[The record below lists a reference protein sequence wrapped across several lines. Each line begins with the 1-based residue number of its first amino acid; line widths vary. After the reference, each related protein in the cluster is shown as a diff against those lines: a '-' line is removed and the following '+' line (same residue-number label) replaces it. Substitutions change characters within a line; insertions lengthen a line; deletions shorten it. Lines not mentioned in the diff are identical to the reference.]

1 MMQNPTNSANIITD
15 TDESLTSLQTRIS
28 TLKDQIF
35 SFDLSDK
42 VNILK
47 QIQSDIGESYKGILN
62 TTLSIDQKF
71 STVIT
76 QMGRGVEFSRG
87 IKLNFTDAADEVIR
101 LGGSQQDALTL
112 QENLISSTQKN
123 LILTGD
129 MGKELYATT
138 KVTGVEASTLLNSFL
153 DSGRSIDDI
162 GDTMYEVVKT
172 ARDMGVSAK
181 VVSAGVVGN
190 LDKLNRFGFENG
202 VEGLTRM
209 AAKAATLRISMDS
222 AFRTAEELMSPEKAV
237 ELSASLQRLGV
248 ASGEL
253 LDPLRLMDLAQN
265 DVGELQNQL
274 SGLFKQYTYFD
285 EKSQSF
291 QIMPG
296 ARRELKAIADELGYD
311 IKEVNKMALAGAD
324 LDKKLSEISFG
335 NLKIDEDTQE
345 QIANLSTLNKET
357 GKYEITTKS
366 GDVQSLQDFIS
377 TFEGN
382 EEGLKAYLSEQE
394 EGGTNEEKLVN
405 LAEEQL
411 SSTNKMIAILNT
423 MKQSMGLAVAGS
435 PLGDQVLK
443 TIKDYAFK
451 PQEIVSKIAGPQG
464 TVGEG
469 IRGIKPEDLKEI
481 SKSLIKGDYSVIEK
495 FGLGPDKL
503 TEILG
508 SLKDDVQESTTIDK
522 QVQQVQPQT
531 QTPIVTQTQKPEETQ
546 PTPINFTPNIN
557 LQGINIPKPTLTS
570 EEIGNKVVLPKE
582 NKVDNAITSPTQ
594 MFVMDETNSNLVTLN
609 ETLLSINETIM
620 VGDEK
625 TNQIQDLLIEHLP
638 KIDMSI
644 NDFVSMYNPEKI
656 DLQPL
661 VDKVNNSTND
671 QNVTETKSNVEIDIT
686 NIEKQNQN
694 LNDSLSQT
702 LDEFLL
708 KTNAVDFEPLISQIG
723 DIEYPKPN
731 IQIETPNNNVDQ
743 VFNDEIKNLNDNLIS
758 NLSEIGKLIGT
769 PINTEKSNSEIGID
783 EMAKNM
789 NMLSESVNLQSMKIS
804 ELPTTP
810 STIETNTIKEI
821 VTNPTTEKNTEN
833 NINEKLVNNLAS
845 INQNNNQNLNPELT
859 TSVTNNEVKN
869 TNLNNTISG
878 LDIKPFEETLNA
890 IQDLVSLTIS
900 QPLNIEP
907 PKLPETKI
915 ETVVGKQNNQ
925 TESKTEEN
933 KKIDINHT
941 ITIDV
946 KGNNMDNNVLSSALN
961 NPIFKQKLIQSTDLT
976 KNSYIS
982 DYNSVMN
989 IADAKY
995 S

>member
-1 MMQNPTNSANIITD
+1 MMQNRTNQSGNAASTNVD
-15 TDESLTSLQTRIS
+15 TDESLSSLQTRIS

-35 SFDLSDK
+35 SIDLSDK
-42 VNILK
+42 VDALR
-47 QIQSDIGESYKGILN
+47 QIQSDIKESYNGILN

-112 QENLISSTQKN
+112 QESLISSTQKN

-129 MGKELYATT
+129 MGKELYAAT
-138 KVTGVEASTLLNSFL
+138 KVTGVAAGDLLNAFL
-153 DSGRSIDDI
+153 DSGKSIDDI

-209 AAKAATLRISMDS
+209 AAKAATLRISMES
-222 AFRTAEELMSPEKAV
+222 AFKTAEELMSPEKAV

-248 ASGEL
+248 TSGEL

-311 IKEVNKMALAGAD
+311 IKEVNRMALAGAD

-394 EGGTNEEKLVN
+394 EGTTNEEKLVN

-423 MKQSMGLAVAGS
+423 MKQSIGLAAAGS
-435 PLGDQVLK
+435 PLGDQMLK

-464 TVGEG
+464 TVGEA
-469 IRGIKPEDLKEI
+469 IRGIKPEDLQEI
-481 SKSLIKGDYSVIEK
+481 SKSIIKGDYSVIEK
-495 FGLGPDKL
+495 FGLGPEKL
-503 TEILG
+503 TEILD
-508 SLKDDVQESTTIDK
+508 SLKSDVKESTTIDK
-522 QVQQVQPQT
+522 QVKEVQPKT
-531 QTPIVTQTQKPEETQ
+531 ETKIVTETKKSEETK
-546 PTPINFTPNIN
+546 INFTPNIN
-557 LQGINIPKPTLTS
+557 FDGLKIPKNEVTT
-570 EEIGNKVVLPKE
+570 EQINNKVNVPEVTKTE
-582 NKVDNAITSPTQ
+582 TPITPPVEMLT
-594 MFVMDETNSNLVTLN
+594 MDETNTNLVTLN
-609 ETLLSINETIM
+609 ETLLSINETILN
-620 VGDEK
+620 GDDK
-625 TNQIQDLLIEHLP
+625 TRQIQDLLIEHLP
-638 KIDMSI
+638 RIDMSI
-644 NDFVSMYNPEKI
+644 GDFMAAYNPEKI
-656 DLQPL
+656 DLEPF
-661 VDKVNNSTND
+661 VNKINTVPENA
-671 QNVTETKSNVEIDIT
+671 QNVTETKPNVEVDVT
-686 NIEKQNQN
+686 SIEKQNQILSDN
-694 LNDSLSQT
+694 ITQTLNDY
-702 LDEFLL
+702 LL
-708 KTNAVDFEPLISQIG
+708 KTNSIDLEPLISQIG
-723 DIEYPKPN
+723 DIQYPQPN
-731 IQIETPNNNVDQ
+731 VTIENPITNIEQ
-743 VFNDEIKNLNDNLIS
+743 VLSDGLKILNDNLNA
-758 NLSEIGKLIGT
+758 NLSDIGKPIET
-769 PINTEKSNSEIGID
+769 SINTEKTNSEIQTDEINKSID
-783 EMAKNM
+783 MF
-789 NMLSESVNLQSMKIS
+789 SESINSQIVKIS
-804 ELPTTP
+804 ELPTIP
-810 STIETNTIKEI
+810 STIETPTVKPVDVNLKPEI
-821 VTNPTTEKNTEN
+821 NVEN
-833 NINEKLVNNLAS
+833 GLNEKLINDLAL
-845 INQNNNQNLNPELT
+845 NTQNKNLNEGITPK
-859 TSVTNNEVKN
+859 VTNTEVK
-869 TNLNNTISG
+869 TTTLNNTISDF
-878 LDIKPFEETLNA
+878 DIKPIDQTLKE
-890 IQDLVSLTIS
+890 IQNLIS
-900 QPLNIEP
+900 SNVGQPVNVEP

-915 ETVVGKQNNQ
+915 ETVVAKQNNQ

-946 KGNNMDNNVLSSALN
+946 KGNNMDSNVLANALN

-976 KNSYIS
+976 KNSYVS